1 MHANFLLG
9 TLIYE
14 ESVEAAIGRNPLDLI
29 ARHAVCDHGIVS
41 RRQKVRNRVA
51 LDEHD
56 EIVSEYH
63 LNPLHPEDGSIRF
76 TTSAGWGETVV
87 SIIPPPPP
95 RGDST

>member
-29 ARHAVCDHGIVS
+29 ARHAVCDHGIVG

-51 LDEHD
+51 LGERG
-56 EIVSEYH
+56 EIVSEYR
-63 LNPLHPEDGSIRF
+63 LNPLHPEDGSIRI

-87 SIIPPPPP
+87 SIIPPPKGEP
-95 RGDST
+95 T

>member
-29 ARHAVCDHGIVS
+29 ARHTVCDHGIVG

-51 LDEHD
+51 LGERG
-56 EIVSEYH
+56 EIVSEYR
-63 LNPLHPEDGSIRF
+63 LNPLHPEDGSIRI

-87 SIIPPPPP
+87 SIIPPPKGEP
-95 RGDST
+95 T

>member
-41 RRQKVRNRVA
+41 RRQKVRNRIA

-56 EIVSEYH
+56 EIYYNAIGLDV
-63 LNPLHPEDGSIRF
+63 NRQKI
-76 TTSAGWGETVV
+76 A
-87 SIIPPPPP
+87 
-95 RGDST
+95 